1 MRRLPPLGAIQAF
14 VHVGRLGSLKAAAES
29 LALSPPALTRRI
41 QSLEQ
46 FIGMTLLDRQH
57 NSVLLNE
64 NGQSLLA
71 ELAPNIDALS
81 AAIERASAPTRE
93 IRLRVAVPS
102 LFGSQNL
109 VPALRSLRDHHPN
122 ISVDLETGGNRLG
135 RLDEGLDA
143 AIVIARDIDPRYYSR
158 LLKRDVIMAV
168 ASRDYAEGPEALAG
182 PAGLS
187 GVPVLL
193 HRDMPDNFTAWCDAV
208 GIGPVSPT
216 TINYYDSG
224 QMILDAAAERMGVA
238 FMMRS
243 HLAGS
248 HDDRLIQL
256 FAQTVPSP
264 YSYWFACTPA
274 GMARPAV
281 SQFHDWLFDRMP
293 LDEAA

>member
-46 FIGMTLLDRQH
+46 FIGTTLLDRQH
-57 NSVLLNE
+57 NSVLLNQA
-64 NGQSLLA
+64 GIALMA

-81 AAIERASAPTRE
+81 AAIERASAPSKE
-93 IRLRVAVPS
+93 VKLRVAVPS
-102 LFGSQNL
+102 LFGSQQL

-122 ISVDLETGGNRLG
+122 ISIDLETGANRLG
-135 RLDEGLDA
+135 RLEEGLDA
-143 AIVIARDIDPRYYSR
+143 AIVIAREVDPRYYSR

-168 ASRDYAEGPEALAG
+168 ASRDYAEGPDALTG
-182 PAGLS
+182 PAGLAD
-187 GVPVLL
+187 VPVLL
-193 HRDMPDNFTAWCDAV
+193 HRDMPDNFTAWCAAI

-256 FAQTVPSP
+256 FDQTVPSP

-281 SQFHDWLFDRMP
+281 SQFHDWLFDSIP